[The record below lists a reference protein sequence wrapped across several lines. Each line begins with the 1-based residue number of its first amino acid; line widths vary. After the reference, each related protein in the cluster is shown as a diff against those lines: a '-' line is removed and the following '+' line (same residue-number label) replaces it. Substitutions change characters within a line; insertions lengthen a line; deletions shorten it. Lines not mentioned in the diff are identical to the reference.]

1 MFGRTQ
7 APNPIVSRRRC
18 RNLEIWL
25 DVLLDLDKEFV
36 IYCSI
41 SKRLRLAES
50 LWSSFKQN
58 EVYFMG
64 GGAAGGLWRHQQWSP
79 SWPPSWILPSIRNQ
93 IKTTRNSNF
102 MYFTSKIKHNYTLNE
117 FSHLLSKEVRKTCI
131 FTQKWLDHLPLMM
144 LYLVTITTDHHWT
157 RLEICAREE
166 RTATT
171 NVRCWCFI
179 L

>member
-117 FSHLLSKEVRKTCI
+117 YTYCRKKLEKHVFSPKNGLTTCHL
-131 FTQKWLDHLPLMM
+131 
-144 LYLVTITTDHHWT
+144 
-157 RLEICAREE
+157 
-166 RTATT
+166 
-171 NVRCWCFI
+171 WCYI
-179 L
+179 S